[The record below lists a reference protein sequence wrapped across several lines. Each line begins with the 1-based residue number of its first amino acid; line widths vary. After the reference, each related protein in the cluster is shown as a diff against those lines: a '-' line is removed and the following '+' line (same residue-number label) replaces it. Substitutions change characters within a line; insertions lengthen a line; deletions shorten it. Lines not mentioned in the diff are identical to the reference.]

1 MAAPFVPIPPGSEQM
16 LNSSLAAFTDSI
28 QSYLPLLLVWG
39 ERVLGAVVFLGF
51 GYALIMAVTNHDW
64 FGVIMDFGWA
74 VLRISIIFTVFD
86 NFMAWS
92 GAFPTMGQIIGTD
105 VSNVS
110 TSV

>member
-39 ERVLGAVVFLGF
+39 ERVLAAVVFLGF

-64 FGVIMDFGWA
+64 FGVIMDFG
-74 VLRISIIFTVFD
+74 
-86 NFMAWS
+86 
-92 GAFPTMGQIIGTD
+92 
-105 VSNVS
+105 
-110 TSV
+110 